1 MTVCALFPG
10 QGSQYI
16 GMCSDLL
23 NSEPEANRIFAE
35 ASEVLGY
42 DLRTLIMEGAL
53 DQLTASVHAQP
64 AVLTASCV
72 LFDSFVRQTGNIPDY
87 AIGHSLGEISALV
100 AAGAIRFTDGV
111 RFTAQRGALMHR
123 AIREQKG
130 RAGLVVDLAQV
141 ELEEMVETIR
151 QTEYVTISGY
161 NSPRQFVVAG
171 TANAL
176 RLLDDKVDHCGGEFI
191 PFRMMPMKADA
202 PYHSELM
209 QFIQPEL
216 EEMLA
221 EIPFTSPSFPI
232 CSTVHGEL
240 IRGPED
246 IPKLLSN
253 QLLQPIRWNQ
263 ALTRVH
269 QLGATVWVDIGPG
282 ETIRNMLAENTALP
296 AAYSLDT
303 PSDRSRLAELNE
315 PKNQKYEGGEVG

>member
-23 NSEPEANRIFAE
+23 NNEPEANHIFAE
-35 ASEVLGY
+35 ASDALGY
-42 DLRTLIMEGAL
+42 DLRTLIMEGTL

-64 AVLTASCV
+64 AVVTASCV
-72 LFDSFVRQTGNIPDY
+72 LFDSFVRRTGITPDY

-100 AAGAIRFTDGV
+100 AAGAMQFTDAV
-111 RFTAQRGALMHR
+111 RFTAQRGELMHR
-123 AIREQKG
+123 AIQEQKG
-130 RAGLVVDLAQV
+130 RAGLVVDIAQA
-141 ELEEMVETIR
+141 ELEEMVDSIR

-171 TANAL
+171 TANGL
-176 RLLDDKVDHCGGEFI
+176 RLLDDKMDHSDGEFI

-221 EIPFTSPSFPI
+221 EIAFSPPRFSI
-232 CSTVHGEL
+232 CSTVQGEL
-240 IRGPED
+240 IQRAGD
-246 IPKLLSN
+246 IPKLLSQ
-253 QLLQPIRWNQ
+253 QLLRPICWNQ

-269 QLGATVWVDIGPG
+269 ELGATVWIDVGPG
-282 ETIRNMLAENTALP
+282 ESIRNMLAENTALP
-296 AAYSLDT
+296 VAYSLDH
-303 PSDRSRLAELNE
+303 PQDRSRLVQLDETITKSN
-315 PKNQKYEGGEVG
+315 KGGAAG